1 MNNNKS
7 KQLKN
12 NEETTEKKDSS
23 TDTSTISEDDEK
35 SENKEDSNDNTSND
49 NSNKTNNNDDKKEY
63 EDGYITASGYA
74 GASDNVYYTKNG
86 VLYHEKLSTKEKT
99 KLAEGVKKIE
109 LDIETLIAYKG
120 KNFKIIKEDNYVTYK
135 D

>member
-35 SENKEDSNDNTSND
+35 SENKEDSND